1 MLTFIVV
8 ITNPSAAP
16 ATKAR
21 KPKKRAGNDGDE
33 TEGERTNDEGQEAGL
48 PRRRSSRVT
57 RSHPGEDVSTGD
69 EGMPVTPKPKRKP
82 RPRPITK
89 QKTPEGVAV
98 EEQLPPDSPKDAD
111 SPSGQIGQIESQP
124 PSASDPPTA
133 RKRPRSPERTDEII
147 NGVDSTPGSPEEPEI
162 QVRRKRI
169 RH

>member
-33 TEGERTNDEGQEAGL
+33 TEGERTNDEGQEAGP

-111 SPSGQIGQIESQP
+111 SPSGQIESQP

-133 RKRPRSPERTDEII
+133 RKRPRSPEHTDEII